1 MKKRGFL
8 WHLKLPKMVTSL
20 ELLFPVNCLNPLLKK
35 WKFEDIVIA
44 IKNERILD
52 FIESP
57 THENQSCFVVDFNGY
72 AYIIPFVQKDE
83 NTIFLKTIYPS
94 RKHTKFYNLKD

>member
-1 MKKRGFL
+1 MYFEWNEEK
-8 WHLKLPKMVTSL
+8 
-20 ELLFPVNCLNPLLKK
+20 NILLKDARNIS
-35 WKFEDIVIA
+35 FEDIVMA
-44 IKNERILD
+44 VKNEKILD

-57 THENQSCFVVDFNGY
+57 THENQSCFVVAFNRY
-72 AYIIPFVQKDE
+72 AYIVPFVQKDG